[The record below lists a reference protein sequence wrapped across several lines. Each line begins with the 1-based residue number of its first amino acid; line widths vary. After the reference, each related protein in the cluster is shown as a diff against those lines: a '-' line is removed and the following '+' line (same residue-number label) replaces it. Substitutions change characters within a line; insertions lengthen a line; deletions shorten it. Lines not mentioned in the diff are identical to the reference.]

1 MFNTHYDRTHS
12 TPEARSG
19 RVLVE
24 TAGYMSAE
32 KRITNLLLA
41 GQRLDSAR
49 KEAYDFP
56 DGQIDEK
63 FVDPTRASNY
73 DIADAYQD
81 SLDVNRRLEEAE
93 KESKKESKKVDDN
106 NESDFGKDDTKKEPV
121 E

>member
-24 TAGYMSAE
+24 TAGYVSAE

-56 DGQIDEK
+56 DGQIDEN

-93 KESKKESKKVDDN
+93 KESKKVNDN
-106 NESDFGKDDTKKEPV
+106 KESDSGKDDTKKEPV

>member
-1 MFNTHYDRTHS
+1 MFNTHYSRTHS
-12 TPEARSG
+12 TPEARAG
-19 RVLVE
+19 KILVE
-24 TAGYMSAE
+24 SAGYVSAE

-93 KESKKESKKVDDN
+93 KESKKVDDN
-106 NESDFGKDDTKKEPV
+106 KESDSGKDDTKKEPV